1 MGFFCFCYYLY
12 LNYVKQSSWR
22 GNGTI
27 HPSRTYGDSRM
38 TPTNKL
44 RWVKRTFKSNK
55 VKSGKEEKH
64 ILQQWFQGETVIEG
78 EHGEK
83 KIISQKGEWRDIPTG
98 VENEV

>member
-1 MGFFCFCYYLY
+1 
-12 LNYVKQSSWR
+12 
-22 GNGTI
+22 
-27 HPSRTYGDSRM
+27 M